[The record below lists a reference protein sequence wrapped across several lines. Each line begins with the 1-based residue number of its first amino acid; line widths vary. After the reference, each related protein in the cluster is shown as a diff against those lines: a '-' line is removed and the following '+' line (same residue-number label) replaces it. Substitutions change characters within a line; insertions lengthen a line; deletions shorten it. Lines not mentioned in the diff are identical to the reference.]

1 MTVHAGRS
9 LSSRA
14 GAITISPASA
24 RAIVVVLALAH
35 ATAAWLLRT
44 PGFGWGEDDA
54 GYLLL
59 AQDLRH
65 FSYREIQ
72 DVLAPVHARFP
83 PVFPL
88 LLSLV
93 GAPFGDRLDVLLAF
107 VALCS
112 AASVLFLFE
121 GARRVVGDEV
131 AILASVLYAVN
142 PSAVWDAG
150 NLMAEAPFKLF
161 LLVALW
167 ALTRQREGTRFAVIA
182 GAATM
187 LAALTRMAGVVFVPA
202 LIAYWVF
209 SREYKRALVFGAAAA
224 ALVGG
229 WLGYSF
235 AAPDPENH
243 RLYVSDIGLRGR
255 RAPSGVLEEVVRR
268 IAPRLRRFATMFPF
282 VLALPTVAGTIVDNV
297 LWVLS
302 LVAFGVTGMV
312 VLLRRWLA
320 AALFLAAYVGLLV
333 IWRYALERFINPIVP
348 LLYLALLAGIAW
360 WGKRLFSERGRLL
373 VFAASLL
380 LLVGAYPRNATRVQ
394 RLTACDRAHPESS
407 AACWPSADGEYLRLA
422 KWVRDSTPREAIVFV
437 SKERA
442 FFVHSG
448 RKSINQDRGLQEDS
462 ASLGPYLRSRGVSF
476 SAVSPVGVRSQQHN
490 ALVAKACRDFA
501 IVRHFSER
509 TILLRVRAESEPPDA
524 GETCAALRAALPPPT
539 VDD

>member
-1 MTVHAGRS
+1 MTTLAGWS
-9 LSSRA
+9 LPARA
-14 GAITISPASA
+14 GAISISPARA
-24 RAIVVVLALAH
+24 RAIVVVLAVAH
-35 ATAAWLLRT
+35 AVAAWLLRT

-54 GYLLL
+54 AYLLL

-88 LLSLV
+88 LLSVV
-93 GAPFGDRLDVLLAF
+93 GAPFNDRLDVLLAF

-112 AASVLFLFE
+112 AASILFLFE

-131 AILASVLYAVN
+131 AVLAAVLYAAN
-142 PSAVWDAG
+142 PSTVWDAG

-167 ALTRQREGTRFAVIA
+167 AVTREREGTRFAVIA
-182 GAATM
+182 GAATI

-209 SREYKRALVFGAAAA
+209 SRQYRRALVFGAAATT
-224 ALVGG
+224 LVGA

-243 RLYVSDIGLRGR
+243 RLYVSDLGLRGTR
-255 RAPSGVLEEVVRR
+255 SRSGVVEQMVRR
-268 IAPRLRRFATMFPF
+268 FVPRLRRFTTMFPF

-297 LWVLS
+297 LWVAS
-302 LVAFGVTGMV
+302 LLVFGITGMV

-348 LLYLALLAGIAW
+348 LLYLTLLLGVAW
-360 WGKRLFSERGRLL
+360 WGRRLFSERGRLL
-373 VFAASLL
+373 AYACALL
-380 LLVGAYPRNATRVQ
+380 LLVGTFPRNATRVQ
-394 RLTACDRAHPESS
+394 RMSACDRAYPESS
-407 AACWPSADGEYLRLA
+407 DACWPRADGEYIRLA
-422 KWVRDSTPREAIVFV
+422 HWVRDSTPREAIVFL

-442 FFVHSG
+442 FFIHSG
-448 RKSINQDRGLQEDS
+448 HKSINQDRGLQEDS
-462 ASLGPYLRSRGVSF
+462 ASLGPYLRSRGVSY

-490 ALVAKACRDFA
+490 ALVVKACRDFA
-501 IVRHFSER
+501 IVRRFSER
-509 TILLRVRAESEPPDA
+509 TILLRVRAENEPLDS
-524 GETCAALRAALPPPT
+524 GETCTTLRASLPPPT
-539 VDD
+539 ADD